1 MLRGIRNASSNW
13 LGKTLMTIV
22 MGLLIVA
29 FGIWGIA
36 DIFHGFG
43 QSALATVGGTEI
55 STEQFRQIYNDRLQQ
70 IGRQFG
76 RPLPPDQVRAL
87 GLDRQI
93 LQQVIAEA
101 ALDED
106 AQRKGLKVSD
116 EEISR
121 QIKSDPNFRGAN
133 NAFDAG
139 RFAGLIRQ
147 LGYTEQRYV
156 AEQRNMALRRQI
168 IGTMTDGVEPSKTLL
183 EALNRFQNEQRT
195 IDYVKLGAAQAGTID
210 PPTADQLSEYFNAH
224 KMQFRA
230 PEYRKMAFVVLTPEE
245 VAKWAAVSE
254 DDARKIYEERKDK
267 LSTPERRQLRQIMF
281 PSMTDAQAARE
292 KIAGGASFDDIAKER
307 GLAASD
313 IDLGTISKSEIID
326 PAIANA
332 AFSINTDEVSQPT
345 QGRFGVALIKVG
357 RIEPGNQPTY
367 ESVAEKLKR
376 DVALDR
382 ARAEINNLHNK
393 MEDERGGGASVVEAA
408 KKVGLSAVTIE
419 ATDRSGR
426 APDGKPVS
434 GIPQGVDLIA
444 QAFASD
450 VGVDNDTLQLGNNG
464 FIWFDVLGVTPS
476 RDRTLDE
483 VKDKVEAKWREDQIS
498 SRLMTKATDTIR
510 KLEQGGKLADE
521 AAGLGLKVESAS
533 AIKRDATT
541 AALPAAVV
549 AAVFRAAKDAAGQA
563 PGAGND
569 EWFVFRVTDAKVPTL
584 DVASDETKKLREG
597 IQRGLSDEYVGQYI
611 VKLEAEIGTKIN
623 QAAVAQITGA
633 SSNF

>member
-1 MLRGIRNASSNW
+1 
-13 LGKTLMTIV
+13 MTIV

-93 LQQVIAEA
+93 LQQVVAEA

-106 AQRKGLKVSD
+106 ARRKGLKVSD

-210 PPTADQLSEYFNAH
+210 PPTADQLSGYFDAH
-224 KMQFRA
+224 KVQFRA

-245 VAKWAAVSE
+245 VAKWAAVSD

-281 PSMTDAQAARE
+281 PSITDAQAARE

-450 VGVDNDTLQLGNNG
+450 VGVDNDTLQLGSNG

-483 VKDKVEAKWREDQIS
+483 VKDKVKAKWREDQIS
-498 SRLMTKATDTIR
+498 SRLMTKATDTVR

-597 IQRGLSDEYVGQYI
+597 IQRGMSDEYVGQYI